1 RSRRVSATTSEP
13 KPGAL
18 VPAGFGRSIAAI
30 SGCAVRPAASGLDFA
45 MGGSLSRA
53 YVLGLVGAW
62 ENSRPIQYEE
72 GAGRNCWRSATGG
85 CGPSEFVELSSFVLS
100 GGLDRAERHCER
112 SEAISLH
119 SRLRSRLLR
128 CARND
133 SKSASIEF
141 VGFSSFVLSAAIARR
156 AGV

>member
-1 RSRRVSATTSEP
+1 MSRSRRVSATTSEP

-53 YVLGLVGAW
+53 YVLGLVGCL

-72 GAGRNCWRSATGG
+72 GAGRNCRRGATGTG
-85 CGPSEFVELSSFVLS
+85 SRADFVEVSSFV
-100 GGLDRAERHCER
+100 
-112 SEAISLH
+112 
-119 SRLRSRLLR
+119 
-128 CARND
+128 
-133 SKSASIEF
+133 
-141 VGFSSFVLSAAIARR
+141 
-156 AGV
+156 